1 MVFQTA
7 ELSQDFG
14 ELESTKA
21 TQNLDFSVFQ

>member
-7 ELSQDFG
+7 KLSQDFG

-21 TQNLDFSVFQ
+21 TENLDFSGLH